1 MQNKIIGI
9 TGHKGNLAKS
19 FIKEYPNNSF
29 IYYNHDII
37 CKKKLEKWICKSHFD
52 IFIHFAALVS
62 IKRVNKNYK
71 SAYKTNYLGTKNVI
85 DSLIK
90 YKKKCWFFF
99 SSTAHIY
106 KTSRVKIKEN
116 STILPLNFYGKTKL
130 KAENY
135 IRKKKYNYENIKIC
149 IGRIFSPII
158 QSHFDKDYFLPNM
171 YYKIKKKNNPIYIN
185 DTDKKR
191 DFVSTK
197 DISKAIN
204 SLYAKNCSGIFN
216 IASGKG
222 FLLSEIIKKLYF
234 ISYGV
239 KPRIYFKK
247 KNLSHNLVANI
258 SKIKRI
264 TNWRPNTN
272 INYLLKKFIN
282 SMKR

>member
-1 MQNKIIGI
+1 MKNKIIAI
-9 TGHKGNLAKS
+9 TGHRGNFSKN
-19 FIKEYPNNSF
+19 FIKEYPNNRF
-29 IYYNHDII
+29 VYFYGDIN
-37 CKKKLEKWICKSHFD
+37 CKKKVDEWICKNYSD

-62 IKRVNKNYK
+62 IKSVNKDNK
-71 SAYKTNYLGTKNVI
+71 KAHKTNYLGTKNII

-90 YKKKCWFFF
+90 HKKKCWFFF
-99 SSTAHIY
+99 ASTAHVY
-106 KTSRVKIKEN
+106 KSSRVKIKEN
-116 STILPLNFYGKTKL
+116 STILPLNFYGQTKL

-135 IRKKKYNYENIKIC
+135 LKKKNYNYKNIKIC

-171 YYKIKKKNNPIYIN
+171 YYKMKKKINPIYIN

-204 SLYAKNCSGIFN
+204 CLYAKNCSGIFN
-216 IASGKG
+216 IASGEG
-222 FLLSEIIKKLYF
+222 FLLSEIIKKLYL
-234 ISYGV
+234 IGYGV

-247 KNLSHNLVANI
+247 INLSHNLVANI

-264 TNWRPNTN
+264 TNWRPRHN
-272 INYLLKKFIN
+272 INYLLKIFIH
-282 SMKR
+282 SMKK